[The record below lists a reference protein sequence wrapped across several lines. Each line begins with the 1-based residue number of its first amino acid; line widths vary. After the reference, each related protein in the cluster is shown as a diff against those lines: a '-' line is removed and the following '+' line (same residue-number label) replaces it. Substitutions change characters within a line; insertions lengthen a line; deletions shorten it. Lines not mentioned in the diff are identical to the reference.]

1 METGLQYHSCVLCGE
16 GNVLTLVFGGD
27 YVCMRCIRDVMI
39 PHIHLYKKFKDGGN
53 MNCPHCES
61 KNCGYDKVANY
72 CPEVA
77 RLENERYF
85 KKDQEHTLTA
95 DDNSYIPETGS
106 SNCPSSSE
114 EE

>member
-1 METGLQYHSCVLCGE
+1 METGLQYHSCCLCGE

-39 PHIHLYKKFKDGGN
+39 PHIHLYKKFK
-53 MNCPHCES
+53 
-61 KNCGYDKVANY
+61 
-72 CPEVA
+72 
-77 RLENERYF
+77 
-85 KKDQEHTLTA
+85 KDQEHTLTA